1 MPPPPGCLPGIPLSH
16 RALCLLG
23 TSTLG
28 TFQTLLS
35 LLVDCSSYQ
44 TRSSSMVIF
53 AWHLFTNAYLLVW
66 MSSQRPGEGPG
77 ASPRTKGDRI
87 FARVLKFHNRYTMDS
102 RPLPTTGSRYI
113 PRPDVGC
120 SRALLVRAKTKLVM

>member
-1 MPPPPGCLPGIPLSH
+1 
-16 RALCLLG
+16 
-23 TSTLG
+23 
-28 TFQTLLS
+28 
-35 LLVDCSSYQ
+35 
-44 TRSSSMVIF
+44 MVIF

-102 RPLPTTGSRYI
+102 TTNYGKQVHTQARCGLQPSFAGQGKDKARY
-113 PRPDVGC
+113 VVFC
-120 SRALLVRAKTKLVM
+120 NNL